1 MNISAYI
8 SELNRQ
14 YASGNATEHSYRPAL
29 KSLSETLLP
38 DLTIINEPKRTAC
51 GAPDYI
57 LLRNDIPV
65 AFIEAKDFTQTQ
77 DLAGQ
82 KENKEQFDRYKHS
95 LDNIIFTD
103 YLDFWLYEKG
113 EFVDSV
119 RLAEIKGGKIVAVEG
134 AETKFVLI
142 IERLGKAVPQRI
154 TSAKQL
160 ARIMAAKARLM
171 ADVIEKA
178 LLQDDSDSNLKGQME
193 AFKDILIH
201 DITPKEFA
209 DVYAQTIVYGM
220 FAARLHDTT
229 PDTFSRH
236 EAATLIPKTNPFLR
250 QLFQNVAG
258 YDLDDRISWIVD
270 DSAEIFRAADMR
282 QVMAGFGHRT
292 QQTDPMIHFYEDF
305 LAAYDPKQRK
315 NRGV

>member
-119 RLAEIKGGKIVAVEG
+119 RLDEIRSHHRTLGQSRPAKNHVCETIGPNHGGKSETDGRRHRKG
-134 AETKFVLI
+134 A
-142 IERLGKAVPQRI
+142 
-154 TSAKQL
+154 
-160 ARIMAAKARLM
+160 
-171 ADVIEKA
+171 
-178 LLQDDSDSNLKGQME
+178 
-193 AFKDILIH
+193 
-201 DITPKEFA
+201 
-209 DVYAQTIVYGM
+209 
-220 FAARLHDTT
+220 AAR
-229 PDTFSRH
+229 R
-236 EAATLIPKTNPFLR
+236 
-250 QLFQNVAG
+250 
-258 YDLDDRISWIVD
+258 
-270 DSAEIFRAADMR
+270 
-282 QVMAGFGHRT
+282 
-292 QQTDPMIHFYEDF
+292 
-305 LAAYDPKQRK
+305 
-315 NRGV
+315 

>member
-119 RLAEIKGGKIVAVEG
+119 R
-134 AETKFVLI
+134 
-142 IERLGKAVPQRI
+142 
-154 TSAKQL
+154 
-160 ARIMAAKARLM
+160 
-171 ADVIEKA
+171 
-178 LLQDDSDSNLKGQME
+178 
-193 AFKDILIH
+193 
-201 DITPKEFA
+201 
-209 DVYAQTIVYGM
+209 
-220 FAARLHDTT
+220 
-229 PDTFSRH
+229 
-236 EAATLIPKTNPFLR
+236 
-250 QLFQNVAG
+250 
-258 YDLDDRISWIVD
+258 
-270 DSAEIFRAADMR
+270 
-282 QVMAGFGHRT
+282 
-292 QQTDPMIHFYEDF
+292 
-305 LAAYDPKQRK
+305 
-315 NRGV
+315 

>member
-178 LLQDDSDSNLKGQME
+178 LLQDDSDSNLKGQMV
-193 AFKDILIH
+193 AFKVILIH
-201 DITPKEFA
+201 DITPK
-209 DVYAQTIVYGM
+209 
-220 FAARLHDTT
+220 
-229 PDTFSRH
+229 
-236 EAATLIPKTNPFLR
+236 
-250 QLFQNVAG
+250 
-258 YDLDDRISWIVD
+258 
-270 DSAEIFRAADMR
+270 
-282 QVMAGFGHRT
+282 
-292 QQTDPMIHFYEDF
+292 
-305 LAAYDPKQRK
+305 
-315 NRGV
+315 

>member
-1 MNISAYI
+1 
-8 SELNRQ
+8 
-14 YASGNATEHSYRPAL
+14 
-29 KSLSETLLP
+29 
-38 DLTIINEPKRTAC
+38 
-51 GAPDYI
+51 
-57 LLRNDIPV
+57 
-65 AFIEAKDFTQTQ
+65 
-77 DLAGQ
+77 
-82 KENKEQFDRYKHS
+82 
-95 LDNIIFTD
+95 
-103 YLDFWLYEKG
+103 
-113 EFVDSV
+113 
-119 RLAEIKGGKIVAVEG
+119 
-134 AETKFVLI
+134 
-142 IERLGKAVPQRI
+142 
-154 TSAKQL
+154 
-160 ARIMAAKARLM
+160 M

-282 QVMAGFGHRT
+282 QVMAGFGHRRT
-292 QQTDPMIHFYEDF
+292 QHR
-305 LAAYDPKQRK
+305 PKQRQTVLRRQK
-315 NRGV
+315 ERDRQNPQGTAPRSGNRNRHVPRGSRQPNP

>member
-134 AETKFVLI
+134 RNEIRSHHRTLGQSRPAKNHVCETI
-142 IERLGKAVPQRI
+142 GPNHGGKSETDGR
-154 TSAKQL
+154 
-160 ARIMAAKARLM
+160 RHR
-171 ADVIEKA
+171 
-178 LLQDDSDSNLKGQME
+178 KG
-193 AFKDILIH
+193 A
-201 DITPKEFA
+201 
-209 DVYAQTIVYGM
+209 
-220 FAARLHDTT
+220 AAR
-229 PDTFSRH
+229 R
-236 EAATLIPKTNPFLR
+236 
-250 QLFQNVAG
+250 
-258 YDLDDRISWIVD
+258 
-270 DSAEIFRAADMR
+270 
-282 QVMAGFGHRT
+282 
-292 QQTDPMIHFYEDF
+292 
-305 LAAYDPKQRK
+305 
-315 NRGV
+315 